1 MLYCWGLLV
10 QRAKVLK
17 YLSSAASLSVR
28 GVEFVTECTKCKRTT
43 LGPSCQ
49 NCKKPLLT
57 CTLCRLPVRGAAN
70 ACLNCGHGGH
80 TDHLRKWFA
89 VWFFKLMLDLKS
101 YQTLKILET
110 RRLCFWMWLPLS
122 GTKLCFN

>member
-17 YLSSAASLSVR
+17 YLSSAASLQVR

-89 VWFFKLMLDLKS
+89 VCFFKNLIMVILNFSNFRNTMYVHLDAAATVLNKV
-101 YQTLKILET
+101 
-110 RRLCFWMWLPLS
+110 LC
-122 GTKLCFN
+122 